1 MLGYGYGS
9 QVGRLGPVAVLRPE
23 LLGPVLGHLL
33 GAVQARG
40 AYAAW
45 VPGSATD
52 AVTTLLAAGLRIDG
66 FPILFCWDR
75 LPVDFGR
82 YLPISPG
89 LL

>member
-1 MLGYGYGS
+1 M
-9 QVGRLGPVAVLRPE
+9 GPVAVLRAE

-33 GAVQARG
+33 GAVRPRG

-52 AVTTLLAAGLRIDG
+52 ALSTLLAAGLRIDD
-66 FPILFCWDR
+66 FPILLCWDR
-75 LPVDFGR
+75 PLVDFTR